1 MAKGKLEAINP
12 PGLYD
17 PSSFYT
23 HAMVVPPGARMA
35 YIAGQY
41 AGDETGSVISN
52 DFATQVKKAF
62 DNLRIALEAAGARPE
77 HVVKITVLIVNY
89 TEERLGPL
97 QVESDALWGAR
108 KPSSTLIPV
117 PRLAFDDMLFEID
130 AVAAIPAS

>member
-1 MAKGKLEAINP
+1 MAEDKLQAINP
-12 PGLYD
+12 LGLYD
-17 PSSFYT
+17 PSTYYT
-23 HAMVVPPGARMA
+23 HVMVVPPGARIV

-41 AGDETGSVISN
+41 AGDETGRVISN

-62 DNLRIALEAAGARPE
+62 DNLRIALAAAGARPE

-89 TEERLGPL
+89 SEQVLGPL
-97 QVESDALWGAR
+97 QAESDALWGTR

-117 PRLAFDDMLFEID
+117 PRLAFDDVLFEID